1 MKLSQ
6 SSLALLEDTL
16 KKAIGKYTCG
26 CEQTIVTDIHLQPNQ
41 NSGELSIFDDEDEE
55 LANTSIE
62 EWMTYEGDDFYENV
76 ERILSSLLCNMKNE
90 GKFDKL
96 TILKPFSF
104 VLVDDDRET
113 IAELLLMDDDTLLVN
128 EELANTSIEE
138 WMTYEGDDFYENVE
152 RILSSLL
159 CNMKNEGKFDK
170 LTILKP
176 FSFVLVDDDRETI
189 AELLLMDDD
198 TLLVNEELL
207 KGLDEELD
215 SFLKELLE
223 K

>member
-26 CEQTIVTDIHLQPNQ
+26 CEQTIVAKLEEKNTPKRTTRDLV
-41 NSGELSIFDDEDEE
+41 FDDED
-55 LANTSIE
+55 
-62 EWMTYEGDDFYENV
+62 
-76 ERILSSLLCNMKNE
+76 
-90 GKFDKL
+90 
-96 TILKPFSF
+96 
-104 VLVDDDRET
+104 
-113 IAELLLMDDDTLLVN
+113 

>member
-26 CEQTIVTDIHLQPNQ
+26 CEQT
-41 NSGELSIFDDEDEE
+41 IFDDEDEE

-104 VLVDDDRET
+104 VLVDDD
-113 IAELLLMDDDTLLVN
+113 
-128 EELANTSIEE
+128 
-138 WMTYEGDDFYENVE
+138 
-152 RILSSLL
+152 
-159 CNMKNEGKFDK
+159 K
-170 LTILKP
+170 
-176 FSFVLVDDDRETI
+176 ETI

>member
-62 EWMTYEGDDFYENV
+62 DEY
-76 ERILSSLLCNMKNE
+76 
-90 GKFDKL
+90 
-96 TILKPFSF
+96 
-104 VLVDDDRET
+104 
-113 IAELLLMDDDTLLVN
+113 
-128 EELANTSIEE
+128 LACASIEE
-138 WMTYEGDDFYENVE
+138 WMTYDGDDFYENVE

-207 KGLDEELD
+207 KGLDKELD
-215 SFLKELLE
+215 DFLKELLE

>member
-41 NSGELSIFDDEDEE
+41 NSGELSIFDDE
-55 LANTSIE
+55 
-62 EWMTYEGDDFYENV
+62 V
-76 ERILSSLLCNMKNE
+76 
-90 GKFDKL
+90 
-96 TILKPFSF
+96 
-104 VLVDDDRET
+104 
-113 IAELLLMDDDTLLVN
+113 
-128 EELANTSIEE
+128 EE

>member
-1 MKLSQ
+1 MRKQALSILVENTSGVLSHISGLFSRRGYNIDSF
-6 SSLALLEDTL
+6 SSGVTADPR
-16 KKAIGKYTCG
+16 YTRI
-26 CEQTIVTDIHLQPNQ
+26 TIVA
-41 NSGELSIFDDEDEE
+41 SGDEQILEQIEKQLAKLEEKNTPKRTTRDLVFDDED
-55 LANTSIE
+55 
-62 EWMTYEGDDFYENV
+62 
-76 ERILSSLLCNMKNE
+76 
-90 GKFDKL
+90 
-96 TILKPFSF
+96 
-104 VLVDDDRET
+104 
-113 IAELLLMDDDTLLVN
+113 

>member
-96 TILKPFSF
+96 TILKHIRNFRQQSQEMQHQI
-104 VLVDDDRET
+104 LYYLT
-113 IAELLLMDDDTLLVN
+113 HLLL
-128 EELANTSIEE
+128 EH
-138 WMTYEGDDFYENVE
+138 
-152 RILSSLL
+152 
-159 CNMKNEGKFDK
+159 
-170 LTILKP
+170 
-176 FSFVLVDDDRETI
+176 
-189 AELLLMDDD
+189 
-198 TLLVNEELL
+198 
-207 KGLDEELD
+207 
-215 SFLKELLE
+215 
-223 K
+223 